1 MVELIMKSR
10 NEDTIREQRL
20 AMLSKGVPLM
30 SSSFVGDVGM
40 GPKIESVGVSYLG
53 IREDL
58 KNGTV
63 ELRGSDNIKR
73 IGSQTMRGDVN
84 IYKMMSGFDV
94 KMERIDST
102 VRQAVL
108 DGKYK
113 MDGNSLNGD
122 WESLVDAKR
131 IDLTIRKALNAPVRG
146 FFYDEQDTPD
156 ADATMKVT
164 EFFPDAI
171 VFEENN
177 GLGQPVEMGEAMGGQ
192 TDTMDQVI
200 YAAGFT
206 YDLQKE
212 LFDRSLDFG
221 KVNNAVAIGETGK
234 KDDVALKP
242 IFNYSYSAAA
252 KTAANVTGATR
263 EENLYLTLEDAIDE
277 IGLRRDPVTQDRLN
291 ASNITILAGPT
302 DARRISRVV
311 GGFTNVDQ
319 NVKKRPALSEV
330 TRIVGYEGAR
340 IRGRSK
346 DTNYT
351 DVPEGIAYMM
361 IPNRYMLLAAKRR
374 LQMDID
380 MNPNV
385 LRLARQQLAWWY
397 AEAQYNYGIGY
408 FIQEITLSDW

>member
-1 MVELIMKSR
+1 MNTPTDSGGSVCSGSR
-10 NEDTIREQRL
+10 I
-20 AMLSKGVPLM
+20 
-30 SSSFVGDVGM
+30 
-40 GPKIESVGVSYLG
+40 
-53 IREDL
+53 
-58 KNGTV
+58 
-63 ELRGSDNIKR
+63 
-73 IGSQTMRGDVN
+73 
-84 IYKMMSGFDV
+84 
-94 KMERIDST
+94 
-102 VRQAVL
+102 
-108 DGKYK
+108 
-113 MDGNSLNGD
+113 
-122 WESLVDAKR
+122 AK
-131 IDLTIRKALNAPVRG
+131 
-146 FFYDEQDTPD
+146 
-156 ADATMKVT
+156 
-164 EFFPDAI
+164 
-171 VFEENN
+171 
-177 GLGQPVEMGEAMGGQ
+177 
-192 TDTMDQVI
+192 
-200 YAAGFT
+200 
-206 YDLQKE
+206 
-212 LFDRSLDFG
+212 